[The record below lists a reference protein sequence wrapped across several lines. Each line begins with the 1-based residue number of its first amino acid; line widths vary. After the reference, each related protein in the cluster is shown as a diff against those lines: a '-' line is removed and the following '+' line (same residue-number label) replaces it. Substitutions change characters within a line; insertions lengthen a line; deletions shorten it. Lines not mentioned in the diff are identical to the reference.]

1 MKNYRL
7 LSLLGVAG
15 VLALGPVAS
24 AQEPDRVALLDPASL
39 NETAPE
45 KYQVNF
51 DTSTGTFVVEVTR
64 EWAPRASDR
73 FYNLV
78 KAGYFD
84 GCRFFRVISNFMVQ
98 FGIHGDPEV
107 SAAWLPEQLS
117 PDPVEEGNRRGFIT
131 FAMGGSPSM
140 MTTQVFINFSNNRN
154 LDPLGFASFGRV
166 VSGMDVV
173 DSIYGGYGDFPPRGD
188 GPSPADMA
196 SEGNAYLEREFPR
209 LDYINAATIVE

>member
-1 MKNYRL
+1 M
-7 LSLLGVAG
+7 
-15 VLALGPVAS
+15 
-24 AQEPDRVALLDPASL
+24 ALLNPASL

-45 KYQVNF
+45 TYQVNF
-51 DTSTGTFVVEVTR
+51 DTSKGAFVVEVTR

-98 FGIHGDPEV
+98 FGISGDPEV
-107 SAAWLPEQLS
+107 SAAWLTEQLS
-117 PDPVEEGNRRGFIT
+117 PDPVEESNRRGFIT

-140 MTTQVFINFSNNRN
+140 MTTQVFINFRNNRN
-154 LDPLGFASFGRV
+154 LDPLGFAPFGQV

-173 DSIYGGYGDFPPRGD
+173 DSIGDFPPRGN
-188 GPSPADMA
+188 GPSPVDMA